1 MKKNKRRDV
10 KRSKR
15 RDVKSNK
22 RRGMRKDRKKSVLA
36 AVSIDMRNLSVAI
49 IAAGALAAAM
59 GTKLLIPFSLFLASG
74 AILWLCGILLTAITQ
89 K

>member
-49 IAAGALAAAM
+49 IAAGALAAAT
-59 GTKLLIPFSLFLASG
+59 GTKLLIPFSLFLASA
-74 AILWLCGILLTAITQ
+74 AILWLCSILLTAITQ